1 MLKDENNK
9 YGSNR
14 TNNNNETIALVIARG
29 VASLKSCV
37 RMKVMFLWAFILHI

>member
-14 TNNNNETIALVIARG
+14 TNNNNETIDSIDNSQG
-29 VASLKSCV
+29 CS
-37 RMKVMFLWAFILHI
+37 